1 MSFIAAAQRVFDLEI
16 QSLAAMRDRLDES
29 FDRAIQMMME
39 TLNNK
44 GKLVIMGVGKPRLIS
59 HKIAATL
66 TSTGAPAVVLDA
78 ANAAHGDM
86 GIIASNDLVLILTY
100 SGKTEE
106 ITRILPALKRL
117 QVKLIAMTGNPK
129 SPVAREADLHLN
141 VYVEKEAC
149 PLNLAPT
156 SSTTTMLAL
165 GDALAMVLLDAR
177 GFKKEDFAKY
187 HPGGTLGR
195 NLLMKVDQIMRPLER
210 IAICNENDSVRTGL
224 AKISEKRCG
233 AVIVAKKN
241 GTLAGIYTHGDF
253 ARSFQKNP
261 HIGDTPL
268 REVMT
273 PKPLVVQVDKLAV
286 EALNIFEKNKIQD
299 LIVLDDKQCPV
310 GLVDVQDLTKMKLI

>member
-1 MSFIAAAQRVFDLEI
+1 NTKR
-16 QSLAAMRDRLDES
+16 
-29 FDRAIQMMME
+29 
-39 TLNNK
+39 
-44 GKLVIMGVGKPRLIS
+44 KLIIMGVGKPGLLS

-66 TSTGAPAVVLDA
+66 TSTGAPAVVLNA
-78 ANAAHGDM
+78 VNAAHGDM
-86 GIIASNDLVLILTY
+86 GIVAPNDLVLILTY

-141 VYVEKEAC
+141 VFVEKEAC

-165 GDALAMVLLDAR
+165 GDALAMVLLEAR

-195 NLLMKVDQIMRPLER
+195 NLLMKVDQIMRPLDRVAVCKEK
-210 IAICNENDSVRTGL
+210 DTVRTAL
-224 AKISEKRCG
+224 ARISEKRCG
-233 AVIVAKKN
+233 AVIVVREDGA
-241 GTLAGIYTHGDF
+241 LAGIYTHGDF

-261 HIGDTPL
+261 HIGDAPL
-268 REVMT
+268 GEVMT
-273 PKPLVVQVDKLAV
+273 PQPLAVQVDKLAV

-299 LIVLDDKQCPV
+299 LIVLDDQQRPV
-310 GLVDVQDLTKMKLI
+310 GLIDVQDLTKMKLI